1 MYDEKKLRFIF
12 KETIA
17 SFLSKEELEEYCFR
31 KKIYKK
37 YLFSYIKDYL
47 DEFANEK
54 EKETYKNYLK
64 FLNYEKVFNYLLNCN
79 NKEKIKDT
87 IEEYVGCYS
96 HMRRVYIMK
105 HPECSFKLKEL
116 DNIFRTCLENNKV
129 KDKKSDFKKHFLNK
143 TGYDQ
148 EFKII
153 FDEINSKIEEDCY
166 YISDL
171 LIKAR
176 KLVEKYRYCEIDI
189 YRRKIENYYKKVL
202 LKVLSVYKEQKGNF
216 SVIDYFYITDV
227 QPNYLFRNNA
237 VIRNIKNEKVK
248 KICYKIL
255 TQIINSTNLNYNFV
269 KFNEKNLYLF
279 LNSYQLNGVYFS
291 QEDIYEVYEFMKEEN
306 LPEYQKLLMEF
317 LKKYAFEG
325 SLEYRR
331 KNSENNFVLSKK
343 RV

>member
-116 DNIFRTCLENNKV
+116 DNIFRTCLENKKDN
-129 KDKKSDFKKHFLNK
+129 DKKSDFKKHFLNK

-189 YRRKIENYYKKVL
+189 YRTKIENYYKKVL